1 MAQTRE
7 IVYDAVT
14 EFGGTCPLEGVTVL
28 CPELTG
34 AQVCLAIDAMN
45 RSGELRLVRDR
56 QGTYF
61 VRTC

>member
-1 MAQTRE
+1 MAQARE

-14 EFGGTCPLEGVTVL
+14 EFEGICPLESVTVL

-34 AQVCLAIDAMN
+34 VQVCLAIGAMN
-45 RSGELRLVRDR
+45 RSGELRLVSDR
-56 QGTYF
+56 QEMYF